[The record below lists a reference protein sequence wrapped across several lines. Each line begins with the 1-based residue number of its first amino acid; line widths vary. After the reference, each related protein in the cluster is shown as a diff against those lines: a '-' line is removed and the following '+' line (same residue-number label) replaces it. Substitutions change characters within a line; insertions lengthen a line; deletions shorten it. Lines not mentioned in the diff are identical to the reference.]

1 MTSLFFGQ
9 LVGTGVPADEKV
21 VRSTATPVDK
31 DAPAAMQNDMP
42 EMSEVET
49 DPNPS
54 LGMVNRQLGSKWIP
68 RFRSV
73 PAWKS
78 EVDNSS
84 EHNAIVD
91 RQVSTSGYSA
101 SQEAA
106 GNWGHGTMPAAIG
119 IEPVGD
125 LRDGGK
131 MGNEYF
137 VANDKPVQDTSDNT
151 MMSPAIN
158 YDQGAIGRASADG
171 KLNARKAAIAAAYDT
186 YWNGGK

>member
-9 LVGTGVPADEKV
+9 LSSIGVPADEAV
-21 VRSTATPVDK
+21 VRSTATPVEV
-31 DAPAAMQNDMP
+31 DAPPAMQNDMP

-49 DPNPS
+49 DHNPN
-54 LGMVNRQLGSKWIP
+54 LGMVNRQLASKWID
-68 RFRSV
+68 RFRSR
-73 PAWKS
+73 PFWQPQ
-78 EVDNSS
+78 VDHQV
-84 EHNAIVD
+84 EHNLVID
-91 RQVSTSGYSA
+91 QQVSTSGYAA

-137 VANDKPVQDTSDNT
+137 KANERDIQDTAGEV
-151 MMSPAIN
+151 MSVPPG
-158 YDQGAIGRASADG
+158 YDHSIQGRVSAQG
-171 KLNARKAAIAAAYDT
+171 KVNARTAAMSGMYNT
-186 YWNGGK
+186 YWNGGN